1 MSGVHPVSSM
11 MELIESSRV
20 LEANVNMIHYQDDS
34 LSKLLGSLPRK

>member
-1 MSGVHPVSSM
+1 M

-34 LSKLLGSLPRK
+34 LSRLLDSLPRK